1 MCVILTPT
9 RNVFLQPLCF
19 LFIGTDSVFF
29 STETVAIAEN
39 EEIPQVHEGD
49 KLETYS
55 VVVAVF
61 FFKTA
66 AERRQ

>member
-1 MCVILTPT
+1 M
-9 RNVFLQPLCF
+9 F
-19 LFIGTDSVFF
+19 FF

>member
-9 RNVFLQPLCF
+9 LETFFYSPSVFF
-19 LFIGTDSVFF
+19 FIGTDSFF
-29 STETVAIAEN
+29 LAIAEN

-55 VVVAVF
+55 YVVVAVF